1 MSFENVKKYFDE
13 FGMGDRCVLQ
23 EHSSDTV
30 EHAAQA
36 IGCIPAQIAKTMSF
50 LVEEKPIMIV
60 MAGDAKVHN
69 SKYKAFFHQKAC
81 MVPWDQVEEKTGH
94 MPGGVCPFA
103 RNEGIQV
110 YLDVSLKRFDIVY
123 AAAGSPNGTIGL
135 TIEELEKYSDYE
147 QWVDVAKDW
156 DENFS
161 IPQTF

>member
-1 MSFENVKKYFDE
+1 MSFESVKEYFDK
-13 FGMGDRCVLQ
+13 FGMAERCVLQ

-50 LVEEKPIMIV
+50 LVGEEPIMIV

-69 SKYKAFFHQKAC
+69 SKYKAFFQKKAC
-81 MVPWDQVEEKTGH
+81 MVPRDIVEEVTGH

-103 RNEGIQV
+103 RNEGIKV
-110 YLDVSLKRFDIVY
+110 YLDESLKRFEIVY

-135 TIEELEKYSDYE
+135 TIEELEKYSDFE
-147 QWVDVAKDW
+147 QWVDIAKDW
-156 DENFS
+156 DE
-161 IPQTF
+161 TL